1 MSRPTI
7 LQEILDRKQLE
18 ITQRRQQIPLQEL
31 QESLGT
37 VGNTR
42 GFVSAI
48 ERQIRTGQPAVIA
61 EIKKASPSKGVI
73 REDFFPGEI
82 AASYQSGGATCISV
96 LTDVDFFQGAD
107 SYLKEARNNCDLPVL
122 RKDFTIDPYQVY
134 ESRHLG
140 ADCILLI
147 VSALH
152 PSQLKEL
159 YDLALATGLD
169 VLVEVHDAIEL
180 ATALQ
185 LEPRLIGV
193 NNRDLRSFQTNLSTT
208 WNLLPEISQEILVV
222 TESGIQTKEDVKQ
235 MIDRGVMSFL
245 VGEAFM
251 SAASP
256 GEKLQQLFF

>member
-18 ITQRRQQIPLQEL
+18 VTQRRQRLPLQEL
-31 QESLGT
+31 QESLDT

-48 ERQIRTGQPAVIA
+48 ERQIRNGQPAVIA

-82 AASYQSGGATCISV
+82 AASYQSGGATCVSV

-107 SYLKEARNNCDLPVL
+107 SYLQEARTHCDLPVL

-134 ESRHLG
+134 EARHLG

-185 LEPRLIGV
+185 LEPRLIGI
-193 NNRDLRSFQTNLSTT
+193 NNRDLRTFQTNLSTT
-208 WNLLPEISQEILVV
+208 WNLLPDISQEILVV
-222 TESGIQTKEDVKQ
+222 TESGIHTKEDVKQ
-235 MIDRGVMSFL
+235 MMDRGVMSFL

-251 SAASP
+251 SADSP
-256 GEKLQQLFF
+256 GEKLRQLFF